1 MDDEIRVLVASLFP
15 ISFKGNKNIMI
26 HLKLLV
32 ILLTLVCCISVFA
45 GDTSFVQKEKQQ
57 EIDRL
62 MESAANRG
70 LMAGSVV
77 VIGDSRNELYSR
89 AYGRLSGATEAQPIT
104 VDSLFDIASLTKVVA
119 TAPVILKLVE
129 ERRITLV
136 DPVSRWFHEFE
147 GKGKDDLLIL
157 HLLTHTSGLDDLPV
171 SQVNPLRSIIEGAAA
186 RKQVKRP
193 GSHFKYADINFI
205 LLGELVRRVTGIG
218 LDRYAA
224 ENIFTPLQMKDTG
237 FKPGLEAAVRCTA
250 TLNSDNSP
258 LIGVVQDPSARLL
271 GGVAGHSGLFS
282 TAPDLSRFCR
292 MVLNRGS
299 LDERRVLSERTVEQM
314 TIPYFSHDNKILRGL
329 GWDIASPFSSPRG
342 DGFSEVSFG
351 HTGYSGSSLWIDP
364 ESGLYVVL
372 VTARLD
378 YKRKKEFNK
387 VRSDLS
393 TIAAALFSGRPEI
406 NEFSRKVE

>member
-1 MDDEIRVLVASLFP
+1 MHYLRI
-15 ISFKGNKNIMI
+15 
-26 HLKLLV
+26 LV
-32 ILLTLVCCISVFA
+32 ILLTLLSSLSAVA
-45 GDTSFVQKEKQQ
+45 GDNSSLLKEKLQ

-62 MESAANRG
+62 MESAASRG

-77 VIGDSRNELYSR
+77 VIGDRTNELFCR
-89 AYGRLSGATEAQPIT
+89 AYGRMSSASEARPIT

-129 ERRITLV
+129 EGRISLL
-136 DPVSRWFHEFE
+136 DPVSRWFHEFAD
-147 GKGKDDLLIL
+147 KGKNNLLIL
-157 HLLTHTSGLDDLPV
+157 HLLTHTSGLDDFPL
-171 SQVNPLRSIIEGAAA
+171 SQVNPLRSVLEGAAA
-186 RKQVKRP
+186 RKQVNRP

-205 LLGELVRRVTGIG
+205 LLGELVQRVTGVG
-218 LDRYAA
+218 LARYAA

-237 FKPGLEAAVRCTA
+237 FKPGVEAAVRCTA
-250 TLNSDNSP
+250 TLGSDSSP
-258 LIGVVQDPSARLL
+258 LIGVVQDYSARLL

-282 TAPDLSRFCR
+282 TGPDLSRFCR
-292 MVLNRGS
+292 MLLNRGL
-299 LDERRVLSERTVEQM
+299 LDERRVLSERTVELM
-314 TIPYFSHDNKILRGL
+314 TVPYFSDDTRILRGL
-329 GWDIASPFSSPRG
+329 GWDISSPFSSPRG
-342 DGFSEVSFG
+342 AGFSEVSFG

-393 TIAAALFSGRPEI
+393 TIAATLFSGRPE
-406 NEFSRKVE
+406 NKEFSSKVE